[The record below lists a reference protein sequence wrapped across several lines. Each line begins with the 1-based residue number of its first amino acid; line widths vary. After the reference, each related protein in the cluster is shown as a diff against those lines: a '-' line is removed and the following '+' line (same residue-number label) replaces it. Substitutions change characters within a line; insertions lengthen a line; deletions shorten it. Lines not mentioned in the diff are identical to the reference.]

1 MDARKSRDIET
12 KFDKLFKKLS
22 QERFL
27 KMEGLGNEVPFF
39 IQSFPPETQNTVDLC
54 VESLKKRLS
63 VAGIE
68 ALEINLLDLCFDILR
83 DRKKLDLLLEK
94 EPTFQK
100 DRLLK
105 LMQATLDV
113 EKELVPAI
121 EKIIATTDD
130 YDMAFIT
137 GIGSVYPYIRSHNIL
152 NNIQRIFKDRPLVLF
167 FPGEYRHSPTEGA
180 TLNLFGI
187 LKGNKY
193 YRAFDL
199 DEYTV

>member
-54 VESLKKRLS
+54 IESLKKRLS
-63 VAGIE
+63 AEGLDV
-68 ALEINLLDLCFDILR
+68 LEINLLDLCFSVLR
-83 DRKKLDLLLEK
+83 ERKKLDLLLEK
-94 EPTFQK
+94 EPSFPKT
-100 DRLLK
+100 RLLK

-121 EKIIATTDD
+121 EKITAAAEK
-130 YDMAFIT
+130 YHMVFIT

-167 FPGEYRHSPTEGA
+167 FPGEYRHTYIEGA
-180 TLNLFGI
+180 TLNLFGV